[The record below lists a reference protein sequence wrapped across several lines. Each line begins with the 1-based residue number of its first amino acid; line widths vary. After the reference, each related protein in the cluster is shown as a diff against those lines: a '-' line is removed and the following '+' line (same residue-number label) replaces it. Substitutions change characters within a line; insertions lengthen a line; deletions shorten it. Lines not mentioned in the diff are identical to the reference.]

1 MDLIVADS
9 LVEIIRVETV
19 LLVAVFIMGGEIS
32 FSWGYYCICS
42 SRSFMCFWGCRTS
55 VSASAAVDDSAKP
68 TAYGG
73 PGGSSEGDSPDV
85 IAYGILLL
93 HIKSYL

>member
-19 LLVAVFIMGGEIS
+19 LLVTVFIMGGEIS
-32 FSWGYYCICS
+32 S
-42 SRSFMCFWGCRTS
+42 SLGVITVIAHLGLMWFWGCRTS
-55 VSASAAVDDSAKP
+55 VSASAAVNDSAKP

-73 PGGSSEGDSPDV
+73 PSGPSEDDSPDV
-85 IAYGILLL
+85 IAYGFLLF
-93 HIKSYL
+93 HIKTYL